1 MTDNEK
7 QEQPYDLKI
16 KKNKIY
22 LVFFALIL
30 VAVLISFFYKD
41 LKNFFRKEPVSRQ
54 SEVIVGDYNPIPGF
68 AKNSF
73 SPVIEKAEISSRN
86 LPVEVESLILS
97 EVVLDD
103 IQKVNYQDG
112 RQGFILNGSA
122 NFGVRELYF
131 KFMQSKF
138 IFKKGWELTVGAR
151 NENNALIEYKHPNWL
166 ATILI
171 KSKNAQADITNFEI
185 KVIENK

>member
-54 SEVIVGDYNPIPGF
+54 SEVIVGDYNPIAGF